1 MELPEDAVE
10 RVLEHWP
17 VARLA
22 TVDADGRPHQ
32 VPIVFARIAERIWS
46 PVDGKPKRGGELARV
61 RHIRASPDV
70 SLLLDDYAE
79 DWSRLWWLR
88 VDAVASVVE
97 PRDPRADARVSAAV
111 DALQRKYPQYD
122 SVPVLRDPPTLL
134 SLEIGRVQ
142 SWCASPEALPRA

>member
-1 MELPEDAVE
+1 MQLPEDAIE

-22 TVDADGRPHQ
+22 TVDARGRPHQ
-32 VPIVFARIAERIWS
+32 VPIVFARVGDRIWS

-61 RHIRASPDV
+61 RHVRASPHV

-88 VDAVASVVE
+88 IDALASVVE
-97 PRDPRADARVSAAV
+97 PRDPRDDARVCEAV
-111 DALQRKYPQYD
+111 DALERKYAQYE
-122 SVPVLRDPPTLL
+122 SVAVLRDPPTLL
-134 SLEIGRVQ
+134 SLEVGRVR
-142 SWCASPEALPRA
+142 SWCASADAAV